1 MYVDVLVDMCADM
14 YVNLCVHMCIDMCID
29 IGICMDI
36 ELQNDDLANHPVST
50 IIVLIMQNHM
60 SIHMSHSYTRVTAIP
75 GVRARVYTYMHMH
88 VHRHVDH
95 GPILQCGCG
104 RQSPVFCNALACEY
118 PCA

>member
-1 MYVDVLVDMCADM
+1 MCVDMYVDVLVDMCADM

-60 SIHMSHSYTRVTAIP
+60 SIHMSHSYTRRAC
-75 GVRARVYTYMHMH
+75 ARVYIY
-88 VHRHVDH
+88 
-95 GPILQCGCG
+95 
-104 RQSPVFCNALACEY
+104 AYAC
-118 PCA
+118 P